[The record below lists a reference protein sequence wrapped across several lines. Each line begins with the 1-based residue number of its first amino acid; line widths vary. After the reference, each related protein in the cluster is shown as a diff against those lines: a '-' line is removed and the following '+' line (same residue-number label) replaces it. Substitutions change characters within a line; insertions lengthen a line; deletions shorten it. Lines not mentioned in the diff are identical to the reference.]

1 MRVSKDSN
9 ASPSPKEVLAPVYV
23 EGLTS
28 PAPVHPSL
36 LPCPSTCRKH
46 VVRLSRCADGDER
59 ATMLVA
65 LRQRLGVHG
74 ASLIAVWSGEG
85 IGAVKAIWPE
95 FWAIHKEAADKRGQ
109 ARTKGDHSG
118 KQKRRTARSIPTS
131 TTSKP

>member
-1 MRVSKDSN
+1 MND
-9 ASPSPKEVLAPVYV
+9 AFYLAARSPVYV

-36 LPCPSTCRKH
+36 LPCPRTCRNH

-95 FWAIHKEAADKRGQ
+95 FWAISTRGQ
-109 ARTKGDHSG
+109 AQTKGDHSG
-118 KQKRRTARSIPTS
+118 KRKRRTARSIPTS